1 LTGVV
6 VPTAAVVWTRQ
17 RYSSAN
23 VFIICIVYRLVGSIP
38 IDEEKEHMRNFNRR
52 NFLRAVGGTAGAG
65 TLGLTGVQGASAE
78 DQTEVEE
85 LPNGEANQQ
94 LRYAMSVQEAG
105 ELRQRL
111 IDEGYR
117 PDPSNVAAM
126 SIETEDQELNDVEPI
141 SVFLPFEQRNGDGMG
156 LVNVLVVDDR
166 DGNRTAGAGWAST
179 VEPSEDTKSED
190 DHRYHTKAF
199 VWNDET
205 GEVAVLDEN
214 TVDMTDSVSVQ
225 SLPDVPNVIT
235 AAACLAAISEVCM
248 IYGSGVSRPQCVS
261 LCWRTLNPAAVI
273 GCSGLCFAITAVLN
287 RYGCGKSGAF
297 LCGALGFSV

>member
-1 LTGVV
+1 M
-6 VPTAAVVWTRQ
+6 
-17 RYSSAN
+17 N
-23 VFIICIVYRLVGSIP
+23 
-38 IDEEKEHMRNFNRR
+38 EEKEDTKDFNRR
-52 NFLRAVGGTAGAG
+52 NFLRVVGGTAGVSAF
-65 TLGLTGVQGASAE
+65 GLTGVQGASAE

-85 LPNGEANQQ
+85 LSNGEANQQ

-111 IDEGYR
+111 MEEGYR
-117 PDPSNVAAM
+117 PDPSSVAAM
-126 SIETEDQELNDVEPI
+126 SIETEDQELNDVNPI

-179 VEPSEDTKSED
+179 VEPSEDTRSED
-190 DHRYHTKAF
+190 DYRYHMKAF

-205 GEVAVLDEN
+205 GEVAILNEN
-214 TVDMTDSVSVQ
+214 TIDMSDSVSVQ

-235 AAACLAAISEVCM
+235 AAACFAVISEVCRV
-248 IYGSGVSRPQCVS
+248 YGSGVSRSQCVS
-261 LCWRTLNPAAVI
+261 LCFRSLNPAIVV
-273 GCSGLCFAITAVLN
+273 GCSGLCIAITAVLN
-287 RYGCGKSGAF
+287 RYGCGRSGSF